1 METMK
6 DFEKEIEASFRQ
18 IKEGDILTGTVIDVN
33 EEEVTLDLKYYTQGI
48 IRVENLSNEPDFSV
62 MEEIHPGDESEATV
76 INMDDGNGNIELSKK
91 EANDML
97 AWDKLKEMKA
107 NDTVVSVRI
116 KESVPSGVVAY
127 LEGIRAFIPASQ
139 ICSDYVENTDEW
151 IGKTV
156 DVRVITVEQEKE
168 KLVLSGKTVARER
181 EEEQRN
187 HKISMLVPGSIVEGT
202 VESIMPYGAFVNL
215 GNGISGLVHISQICQ
230 KRIASPHEAVK
241 EGQKVK
247 VKIINTNDN
256 KVSLSMKAL
265 EEEMVDTEDAGD
277 VEEYT
282 SDESASTSLGDL
294 LSKLKL

>member
-62 MEEIHPGDESEATV
+62 MEEIHPGDEIEATV